1 MTYIE
6 FLEKVLEKVEY
17 ETSEERTLFTC
28 NMIERVAYYTGE
40 REHCDHATSYI
51 DGFLLTHGTCTTYS
65 GLIDR
70 PYIPGFDPVVAHFQ
84 IYMLKRMI
92 GEAKCKN

>member
-28 NMIERVAYYTGE
+28 HMAERVASYTGE
-40 REHCDHATSYI
+40 REHADHAIGYI
-51 DGFLLTHGTCTTYS
+51 RGFLLTKGERITYA
-65 GLIDR
+65 GLLGHNGVSR
-70 PYIPGFDPVVAHFQ
+70 FDPVVAHFQ

>member
-28 NMIERVAYYTGE
+28 YMIERVAYYTGE
-40 REHCDHATSYI
+40 REHADHAIGYI
-51 DGFLLTHGTCTTYS
+51 GGFLLTRGEWITYA
-65 GLIDR
+65 GLLGHNGVS
-70 PYIPGFDPVVAHFQ
+70 GFDPVVAHFQ

>member
-6 FLEKVLEKVEY
+6 FLEKVLERVEIA
-17 ETSEERTLFTC
+17 TQGGLTLFTC
-28 NMIERVAYYTGE
+28 HMIEDVAYYTGE
-40 REHCDHATSYI
+40 REHADHAIGYI
-51 DGFLLTHGTCTTYS
+51 GGFLLTRGEWITYA
-65 GLIDR
+65 GLLGHNR
-70 PYIPGFDPVVAHFQ
+70 VSGFDPVVAHFQ